1 MYEMYVLYKCAEMED
16 KLAFLLC
23 IVYFTMYVVRS
34 TIV

>member
-23 IVYFTMYVVRS
+23 IVYFINVPRT
-34 TIV
+34 